1 MLWFHIVFLFKH
13 SCDFTYNNKII
24 LNQKNES
31 YQFRHRYNNTVNS
44 YFFINSYRHSTFNG
58 PPLSQDTSMLI
69 ITPAV
74 ITKEFSLVQS
84 ILKTAWNVIMNIF
97 LIGMIKNLK

>member
-1 MLWFHIVFLFKH
+1 
-13 SCDFTYNNKII
+13 
-24 LNQKNES
+24 
-31 YQFRHRYNNTVNS
+31 
-44 YFFINSYRHSTFNG
+44 
-58 PPLSQDTSMLI
+58 MLI